1 VVSMTVIAVS
11 MARRS
16 ITLCD
21 RFGNTRRSN
30 FGPLS
35 TKKRKGPLALPG
47 GRCQGP
53 RSVCGCIGPS
63 YPRPCIKEIVSRLT
77 GVSRSHCITGPATP
91 TAWRYPP
98 RLILAE
104 LPGGGELRAMKQ
116 NAPNAIH
123 NENLQQQLR
132 RVPKQIVNPDS

>member
-1 VVSMTVIAVS
+1 MYKRNCEPVNERIAL
-11 MARRS
+11 
-16 ITLCD
+16 TLHY
-21 RFGNTRRSN
+21 RTSN
-30 FGPLS
+30 S
-35 TKKRKGPLALPG
+35 HRLAI
-47 GRCQGP
+47 
-53 RSVCGCIGPS
+53 S
-63 YPRPCIKEIVSRLT
+63 
-77 GVSRSHCITGPATP
+77 A
-91 TAWRYPP
+91 